1 MRCTDS
7 SSKKDKSLAS
17 PLISLCNVEEFIGS
31 QEAHNMGNKDFCK
44 AFNRQVVG
52 RGLELS
58 TQAGLTG
65 RGNKRRGRMPGAMV
79 RCLCA
84 HAHS

>member
-17 PLISLCNVEEFIGS
+17 PLISLCNVEGFMGS
-31 QEAHNMGNKDFCK
+31 QEARNMGNKDFCK
-44 AFNRQVVG
+44 AFNGQVVG
-52 RGLELS
+52 RGFELS

-65 RGNKRRGRMPGAMV
+65 RGNKCRGRMPGAMV
-79 RCLCA
+79 KPLCA
-84 HAHS
+84 HARN